1 MKEINR
7 LIKQGRVI
15 VFGRQQKTDNDI
27 SQKNDNKKSDAL
39 RVKDDNDKRRKRK
52 TILERFR
59 DSGYDSGFVY
69 HEE

>member
-1 MKEINR
+1 M
-7 LIKQGRVI
+7 
-15 VFGRQQKTDNDI
+15 

-59 DSGYDSGFVY
+59 ESGYDSGFVY